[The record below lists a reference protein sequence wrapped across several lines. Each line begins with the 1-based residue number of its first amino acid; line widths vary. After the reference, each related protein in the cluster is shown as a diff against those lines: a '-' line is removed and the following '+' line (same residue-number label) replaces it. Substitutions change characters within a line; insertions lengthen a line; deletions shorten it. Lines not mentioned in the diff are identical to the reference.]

1 MSNTQLTD
9 ALNYIRENKLLSD
22 EQLLKVKARTLYGNP
37 SVRQAYNINIVRAYK
52 SFRDSKKD
60 KYFQEFLS
68 YSNPSLQDSYLK
80 KYSGF
85 FGFINRIKENKAEY
99 TSKVLKNTSSAFI
112 SYKLYPILLT
122 MTATP
127 TAFLSL
133 AIIARISAPLAV
145 EYFNNNFRNNN
156 SYLKHIQE
164 RLDKIEID
172 FKGDSQSIK
181 NNIDRVMSLIPE
193 NKEFKHNQ
201 NYRNKLKYFK
211 EGIEIY
217 KASDRYIKNLLKDQP
232 PAIIFKYIDEVR
244 KDLKL
249 KNITVEEA
257 LKSSKFFTNKGF
269 ASLQSKALLKILD
282 NKEDLILILKKSVED
297 EKRIGDAYID
307 DITGM
312 TGKIYEANKIYKS
325 FSIISNPKD
334 YFKDEMSERIRDTII
349 KNNIMYIN
357 DGKENVEALVK
368 TFTEHTKQILDIN
381 NKIKNSI
388 NDIPEDLLKKS
399 IEKSVETVTELDERF
414 EKVKKFVNENKTSNN
429 IDNDSI
435 FNKKAPQFIIN
446 KIDKICKKIESF
458 NQMKEN
464 YLNGHLKTKTF
475 VEATQ
480 KIISV
485 VWNLFDHIKDGFRML
500 VTETAGLTTLTR
512 LRFNHNFQ
520 GHEILNHKDKL
531 STNIRSQLNHIK
543 KSANRFNH
551 NNNDIQRSIKGLN

>member
-1 MSNTQLTD
+1 
-9 ALNYIRENKLLSD
+9 
-22 EQLLKVKARTLYGNP
+22 
-37 SVRQAYNINIVRAYK
+37 
-52 SFRDSKKD
+52 
-60 KYFQEFLS
+60 
-68 YSNPSLQDSYLK
+68 
-80 KYSGF
+80 
-85 FGFINRIKENKAEY
+85 
-99 TSKVLKNTSSAFI
+99 
-112 SYKLYPILLT
+112 

-244 KDLKL
+244 KDLKS

-485 VWNLFDHIKDGFRML
+485 VWNLFDHIKDGFRIL

-512 LRFNHNFQ
+512 LRFNNNFQ

-543 KSANRFNH
+543 KSANSFNH
-551 NNNDIQRSIKGLN
+551 NNNDIQRSIRGLN

>member
-1 MSNTQLTD
+1 
-9 ALNYIRENKLLSD
+9 
-22 EQLLKVKARTLYGNP
+22 
-37 SVRQAYNINIVRAYK
+37 
-52 SFRDSKKD
+52 
-60 KYFQEFLS
+60 
-68 YSNPSLQDSYLK
+68 
-80 KYSGF
+80 
-85 FGFINRIKENKAEY
+85 
-99 TSKVLKNTSSAFI
+99 
-112 SYKLYPILLT
+112 
-122 MTATP
+122 
-127 TAFLSL
+127 
-133 AIIARISAPLAV
+133 
-145 EYFNNNFRNNN
+145 
-156 SYLKHIQE
+156 
-164 RLDKIEID
+164 
-172 FKGDSQSIK
+172 
-181 NNIDRVMSLIPE
+181 
-193 NKEFKHNQ
+193 
-201 NYRNKLKYFK
+201 
-211 EGIEIY
+211 
-217 KASDRYIKNLLKDQP
+217 
-232 PAIIFKYIDEVR
+232 
-244 KDLKL
+244 
-249 KNITVEEA
+249 
-257 LKSSKFFTNKGF
+257 
-269 ASLQSKALLKILD
+269 
-282 NKEDLILILKKSVED
+282 
-297 EKRIGDAYID
+297 
-307 DITGM
+307 
-312 TGKIYEANKIYKS
+312 
-325 FSIISNPKD
+325 
-334 YFKDEMSERIRDTII
+334 
-349 KNNIMYIN
+349 MYIN

-480 KIISV
+480 KIISF